1 MEITLTLGK
10 MKKEMNGKICKMKK
24 ENRMKSLSLGLLNYL
39 ALILLIFLWPNLY
52 PKISI
57 LAQFLYL
64 GFIIV
69 NFIFAGINLSDAIK

>member
-1 MEITLTLGK
+1 
-10 MKKEMNGKICKMKK
+10 MNK

-39 ALILLIFLWPNLY
+39 ALILLIFLWSNLY

-57 LAQFLYL
+57 LEQFLYL